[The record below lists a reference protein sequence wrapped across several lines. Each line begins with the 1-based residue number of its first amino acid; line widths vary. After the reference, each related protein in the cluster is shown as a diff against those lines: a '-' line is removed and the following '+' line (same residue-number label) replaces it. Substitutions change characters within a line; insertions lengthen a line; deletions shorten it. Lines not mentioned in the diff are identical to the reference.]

1 MHGLRKPAERIEIMF
16 KDPKCYV
23 EYVPGKSFK
32 EAFANHRIPLL
43 STHQL
48 RGMDYRITR
57 KISYERTVNDFLLV
71 LNVNDSMRS
80 LRNRPDMVVLL
91 NEQGALIR
99 EDGQWTL
106 YFTPDE
112 FERSTLSDEDSL
124 IPVLAIL
131 EEKWASGKLARCR
144 IPSRSLKT
152 LVANTAP
159 F

>member
-1 MHGLRKPAERIEIMF
+1 MF

-32 EAFANHRIPLL
+32 EAFANDRIPLL
-43 STHQL
+43 SMHRL

-91 NEQGALIR
+91 NEQGGGRTVDPVFYAGRIR
-99 EDGQWTL
+99 TFD
-106 YFTPDE
+106 
-112 FERSTLSDEDSL
+112 
-124 IPVLAIL
+124 PV
-131 EEKWASGKLARCR
+131 G
-144 IPSRSLKT
+144 
-152 LVANTAP
+152 
-159 F
+159 